1 MMSEQLEVAVNLT
14 NQKVQFTGISRSNPP
29 ITFDYDSPLGDGR
42 GYTGLEMLLM
52 SLAACSGTSIV
63 ALLRNMKKSISGF
76 KVKGKGIRRA
86 EHPTSFQKIFLE
98 YTLNSKDAEAK
109 DIEKAIQ
116 LSEEKYCPVWAM
128 VKNNVEIVTEYQ
140 IIAS

>member
-1 MMSEQLEVAVNLT
+1 M
-14 NQKVQFTGISRSNPP
+14 QFTGISRSNPP
-29 ITFDYDSPLGDGR
+29 ITFDYDPPLGDGQ

-63 ALLRNMKKSISGF
+63 ALLRNMKKNVSGF
-76 KVKGKGIRRA
+76 RVNGKGIRRS

-98 YTLNSKDAEAK
+98 YSLNSKDAENK

-116 LSEEKYCPVWAM
+116 LSEEKYCPVWDM
-128 VKNNVEIVTEYQ
+128 VKNNVEVITEYK
-140 IIAS
+140 IMAS

>member
-1 MMSEQLEVAVNLT
+1 MSEQLEVTVNLT
-14 NQKVQFTGISRSNPP
+14 NRKVQFTGISRSNPP
-29 ITFDYDSPLGDGR
+29 ITFDYDPPLGDGQ

-63 ALLRNMKKSISGF
+63 ALLRNMKKNVSGF
-76 KVKGKGIRRA
+76 RVNGKGIRRS

-98 YTLNSKDAEAK
+98 YTLNSKDAEDK

-116 LSEEKYCPVWAM
+116 LSEEKYCPVWDM
-128 VKNNVEIVTEYQ
+128 VKNNVEVITEYK
-140 IIAS
+140 IMAS

>member
-1 MMSEQLEVAVNLT
+1 MSEQLEVTVNLT

-29 ITFDYDSPLGDGR
+29 IIFDYDPPLGDGQ

-52 SLAACSGTSIV
+52 SLAACSGTSII
-63 ALLRNMKKSISGF
+63 ALLRNMKKNVSGF
-76 KVKGKGIRRA
+76 RVNGKGIRRS

-98 YTLNSKDAEAK
+98 YTLNSKDAEDK

-116 LSEEKYCPVWAM
+116 LSEENYCPVWDM
-128 VKNNVEIVTEYQ
+128 VKNNVEVITEYK
-140 IIAS
+140 IMAS

>member
-1 MMSEQLEVAVNLT
+1 MSEQLEVTVNLT

-29 ITFDYDSPLGDGR
+29 ITFDYDSPLGDGQ

-52 SLAACSGTSIV
+52 SLAACSGTSII
-63 ALLRNMKKSISGF
+63 ALLRNMKKNVSGF
-76 KVKGKGIRRA
+76 RVNGKGIRRS

-98 YTLNSKDAEAK
+98 YTLNSKDAEDK

-116 LSEEKYCPVWAM
+116 LSEEKYCPVWDM
-128 VKNNVEIVTEYQ
+128 VKNNVEVITEYK
-140 IIAS
+140 IMAS

>member
-1 MMSEQLEVAVNLT
+1 MSEQLEVAVNLT

-29 ITFDYDSPLGDGR
+29 ITFDYDPPLGDGQ

-63 ALLRNMKKSISGF
+63 ALLRNMKKNVSGF
-76 KVKGKGIRRA
+76 RVNGKGIRRS

-98 YTLNSKDAEAK
+98 YTLNSKDAEDK

-116 LSEEKYCPVWAM
+116 LSEENYCPVWDM
-128 VKNNVEIVTEYQ
+128 VKNNVEVITEYK
-140 IIAS
+140 IMAS

>member
-1 MMSEQLEVAVNLT
+1 MSEQLEVTVNLT

-29 ITFDYDSPLGDGR
+29 IIFDYDPPLGDGQ

-63 ALLRNMKKSISGF
+63 ALLRNMKKNVSGF
-76 KVKGKGIRRA
+76 RVNGKGIRRS

-98 YTLNSKDAEAK
+98 YTLNSKDAEDK

-116 LSEEKYCPVWAM
+116 LSEENYCPVWDM
-128 VKNNVEIVTEYQ
+128 VKNNVEVITEYK
-140 IIAS
+140 IMAS

>member
-1 MMSEQLEVAVNLT
+1 MSEQLEVTVNLT

-29 ITFDYDSPLGDGR
+29 ITFDYDPPLGDGQ

-63 ALLRNMKKSISGF
+63 ALLRNMKKNVSGF
-76 KVKGKGIRRA
+76 RVNGKGIRRS

-98 YTLNSKDAEAK
+98 YSLNSKDAENK

-116 LSEEKYCPVWAM
+116 LSEEKYCPVWDM
-128 VKNNVEIVTEYQ
+128 VKNNVEVITEYK
-140 IIAS
+140 IMAS